1 MHILSVSEALQI
13 LSSHNGITLHA
24 VKDILAKCNIP
35 QNSTTIG
42 RLNRNF
48 TKVLN
53 ERLYARKKGNLDKW
67 ESDSERM
74 EFCKYLPEADSN
86 TDKLM
91 KRIGVAFGED
101 DSSDNDADTQSHDFM
116 RRSGEANTDDY
127 EEEDQIAVESSLFS
141 FSVL

>member
-1 MHILSVSEALQI
+1 MNIKIFLGLAVTVNLSDALRSD
-13 LSSHNGITLHA
+13 LFLFDHS
-24 VKDILAKCNIP
+24 
-35 QNSTTIG
+35 
-42 RLNRNF
+42 F
-48 TKVLN
+48 
-53 ERLYARKKGNLDKW
+53 RKA
-67 ESDSERM
+67 
-74 EFCKYLPEADSN
+74 EADSN

-116 RRSGEANTDDY
+116 RRSGEANTDDD